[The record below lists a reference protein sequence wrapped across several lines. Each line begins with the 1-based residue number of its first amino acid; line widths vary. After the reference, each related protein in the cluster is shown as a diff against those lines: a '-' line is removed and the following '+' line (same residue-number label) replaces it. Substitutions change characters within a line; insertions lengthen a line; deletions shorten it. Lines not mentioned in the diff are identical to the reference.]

1 MILWKEGVWMDTFL
15 MMFSVRE
22 LIIAAAVLVV
32 IIIALIISR
41 IVSSRRKNKELRE
54 LDREAEMYCN
64 MWYARLVKEADAKY
78 AAYLKRGY
86 QDRLP
91 AVVEAIDREN
101 ELQDLMDQAESQKQ
115 ERAILEEHVPAIIF
129 PLVRARNEGLENI
142 SKKEAAQLKQL
153 MQEYGVI

>member
-1 MILWKEGVWMDTFL
+1 MDTFL

-129 PLVRARNEGLENI
+129 PLVRARNEGLENV
-142 SKKEAAQLKQL
+142 SKKEAEQLKQL
-153 MQEYGVI
+153 MQEYGVV